1 MKGVFAVDKT
11 INKVLA
17 AASAVLL
24 AAGIVF
30 TGMNLFCGE
39 DKKNKNNPIIALFCV
54 SLSYMINVIRDFDS
68 ERQ

>member
-1 MKGVFAVDKT
+1 MNGDFTVDKT
-11 INKVLA
+11 VNEVLA
-17 AASAVLL
+17 IVSALLL

-39 DKKNKNNPIIALFCV
+39 EKKNKNNPIIALFCV
-54 SLSYMINVIRDFDS
+54 SLSYLLNVIKDIDC

>member
-1 MKGVFAVDKT
+1 MNKKT
-11 INKVLA
+11 ANNIL
-17 AASAVLL
+17 SATSTVLL

-39 DKKNKNNPIIALFCV
+39 EKKNKNNPIIALMCV
-54 SLSYMINVIRDFDS
+54 SVSYMLNVIRNFNS

>member
-1 MKGVFAVDKT
+1 MKGDFSVDKT

-54 SLSYMINVIRDFDS
+54 SLSYMLNVIRDFDS

>member
-1 MKGVFAVDKT
+1 MILNKKT
-11 INKVLA
+11 ANNIL
-17 AASAVLL
+17 SATSTVLL

-39 DKKNKNNPIIALFCV
+39 EKKNKNNPIIALMCV
-54 SLSYMINVIRDFDS
+54 SVSYMLNVIRNFNS